1 MATAGYSGTPLAKK
15 LGIKDNHV
23 CYFKQLPEYYF
34 NLFETMPNIAVTEN
48 PKVESV
54 DFAHAFLMS
63 QTEMKTIIPEIK
75 DTLKKTGTLW
85 LSWPK
90 KASKLK
96 TDLDGNVIR
105 AYGLGIGLVD
115 VKVAAVD
122 DIWSGLKFMYRV
134 KDR

>member
-1 MATAGYSGTPLAKK
+1 MTTAGYSGTPLAKK
-15 LGIKDNHV
+15 LGIKDNYACH
-23 CYFKQLPEYYF
+23 FLQIPEYYF
-34 NLFETMPNIAVTEN
+34 NLFETMPDIEAIEN
-48 PKVESV
+48 PTPESI
-54 DFAHAFLMS
+54 DFAHVFLMS
-63 QTEMKTIIPEIK
+63 QEGMKTLIPGVK
-75 DTLKKTGTLW
+75 DYLKKDGTLW

-96 TDLDGNVIR
+96 TDLDGNVVR
-105 AYGLGIGLVD
+105 RFGLDIGLVD

>member
-1 MATAGYSGTPLAKK
+1 MTTSGYSGTPLAKK
-15 LGIKDNHV
+15 LGIKDNYHCHFLHV
-23 CYFKQLPEYYF
+23 PEYYF
-34 NLFETMPNIAVTEN
+34 NLFESLPDITTIDN
-48 PKVESV
+48 PTKESI
-54 DFAHAFLMS
+54 DFAHVFLMS
-63 QTEMKTIIPEIK
+63 QEEMEALVPALKGY
-75 DTLKKTGTLW
+75 LKKDATLW

-105 AYGLGIGLVD
+105 SYGLGIGLVD

-122 DIWSGLKFMYRV
+122 DTWSGLKFMYRV

>member
-1 MATAGYSGTPLAKK
+1 MTTAGYSGTPLAKK
-15 LGIKDNHV
+15 LGIKDNYACH
-23 CYFKQLPEYYF
+23 FLQIPEYYF
-34 NLFETMPNIAVTEN
+34 NLFEAMPDIVAIEE
-48 PKVESV
+48 PKVESI
-54 DFAHAFLMS
+54 DFAHVFLMS
-63 QTEMKTIIPEIK
+63 QEDMKSLIPPVK
-75 DTLKKTGTLW
+75 DYLKRDGTLW

-105 AYGLGIGLVD
+105 SFGLGIGLVD
-115 VKVAAVD
+115 VKVAAID